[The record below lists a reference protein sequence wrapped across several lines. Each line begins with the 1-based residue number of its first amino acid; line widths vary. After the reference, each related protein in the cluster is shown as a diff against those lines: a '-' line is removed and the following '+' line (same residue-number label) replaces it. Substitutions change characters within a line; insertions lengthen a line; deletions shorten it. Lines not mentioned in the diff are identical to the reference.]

1 MGRRTRQRPD
11 EQQSDGPPQA
21 APPQRQASS
30 QGKGRWG
37 GPAPQGQGLNP
48 GHGKSA
54 GLDQGPQTQQRWGN
68 RGGAINPT
76 PQRQPYWHCPLC
88 SCCQNWASN
97 PRCHTCN
104 AARPNGH
111 APLNPGQRPAA
122 TLGQWFPQPAA
133 PLQQQPQQ
141 AQGQQVNPQQG
152 PQASSAQAQST
163 AGHLDPVDDE
173 VATLKTS
180 IKGRRDFIKTLK
192 GLTTG
197 GSPDPFYLRTLAEAE
212 ALVAQMSARIEELR
226 PPETRLASCLG
237 ALQQRTGARNKLQ
250 AELAAL
256 DLQRGDLLQR
266 VTDAALEVDKYQAQF
281 DALKALPG
289 ANPAPGP
296 DPMAALS
303 LLLTSMGVGGAFS
316 GVKTYLESL
325 GLDIDMTAP
334 GASGSGPAASAPTG
348 SSPFGAPD
356 PAAAA
361 AAAATAQQNSCFSGA
376 MDQAAVERARQL
388 TEASDFAHAQ
398 AAGAYAQAAAITQ
411 AAQLAQAEAAAVATA
426 AAERAAC
433 AAAAARAAASEA
445 AWVPTGAGGA
455 STAPPG
461 ADGATVPPAAGG
473 RLGRGTRAGGADSP
487 SSTRGSR
494 SPHRGAGSHRGLGG
508 ERSPTPTPS
517 R

>member
-1 MGRRTRQRPD
+1 MGRRSRQRPD
-11 EQQSDGPPQA
+11 DQSDEPPQPA
-21 APPQRQASS
+21 QPQRQASS

-37 GPAPQGQGLNP
+37 GLALKGQGPNP
-48 GHGKSA
+48 GQGKSA
-54 GLDQGPQTQQRWGN
+54 GFDQGPQTQQRWGN

-122 TLGQWFPQPAA
+122 TLGHWFPQQAA
-133 PLQQQPQQ
+133 PQQQQPQQ
-141 AQGQQVNPQQG
+141 PPGQQANHQQG
-152 PQASSAQAQST
+152 PQASSVQAQGV
-163 AGHLDPVDDE
+163 AGPSDPVDDE

-197 GSPDPFYLRTLAEAE
+197 DSPDPFYLRTLAEAE

-256 DLQRGDLLQR
+256 DLQRADLLQR
-266 VTDAALEVDKYQAQF
+266 VSDAASEVDKFQAQF

-289 ANPAPGP
+289 ANPVPGP

-303 LLLTSMGVGGAFS
+303 LLLTSMGVGGAFT

-325 GLDIDMTAP
+325 GIDVDMTAQGAAGP
-334 GASGSGPAASAPTG
+334 GYGTAAPTG
-348 SSPFGAPD
+348 TSPFGAPD

-361 AAAATAQQNSCFSGA
+361 AAAASAQQKSCFPPA
-376 MDQAAVERARQL
+376 MDQAAVERARLL

-426 AAERAAC
+426 AAERAAL

-461 ADGATVPPAAGG
+461 VDGATAPPAVGG
-473 RLGRGTRAGGADSP
+473 RPGRSARAGGADSP
-487 SSTRGSR
+487 TSTRGSR
-494 SPHRGAGSHRGLGG
+494 SPHRGAGSHRGPGG
-508 ERSPTPTPS
+508 ERSLTPAPS